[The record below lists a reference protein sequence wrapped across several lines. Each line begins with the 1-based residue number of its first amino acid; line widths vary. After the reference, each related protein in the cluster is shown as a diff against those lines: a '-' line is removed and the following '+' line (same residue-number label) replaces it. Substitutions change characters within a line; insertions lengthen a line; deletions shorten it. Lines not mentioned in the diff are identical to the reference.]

1 LNVDTDPLDG
11 NFGKVTGQLLPR
23 WWQIGGRFTF

>member
-1 LNVDTDPLDG
+1 MDTNNLDG
-11 NFGKVTGQLLPR
+11 NFGKATGQFLPR